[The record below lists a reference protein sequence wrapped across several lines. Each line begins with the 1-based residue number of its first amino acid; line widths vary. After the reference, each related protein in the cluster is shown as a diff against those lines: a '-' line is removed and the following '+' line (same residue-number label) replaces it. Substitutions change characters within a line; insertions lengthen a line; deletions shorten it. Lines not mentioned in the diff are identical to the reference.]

1 MAQQEV
7 KIFFKVDGLDDYIT
21 DLDDLKAA
29 LGNVDAETQA
39 ATEATE
45 QLTQAT
51 NKVALDTQDRL
62 DALEGGVKIL
72 AGSAEFAA
80 GAFGLLG
87 DESNEFFEAAEA
99 NVLSVIALAQGA
111 IDVTEGYRIL
121 AENTKLAAI
130 AQRIFNSVSKANP
143 YVLLAS
149 ALIAAAGAVGIYTL
163 ATEEDTE
170 ATKENYDIKE
180 DLIAAEKEL
189 KGLRDEAASRIQ
201 EYADLDKANR
211 DIVKADLEKNSELLQ
226 NSINLLQSRNSQLL
240 LNTRGIA
247 FMTQAERDQFD
258 ATTVRISALEKE
270 IDLND
275 DILTGIDKIIQAR
288 KDEAEATRRLN
299 TVDLEGV
306 EAKETKVIP
315 TQERQFELITGTT
328 TAVAEAEEEVA
339 GFTVDQADRVANFTD
354 VAEETLTNFAG
365 TTTDVF
371 STLGDLNQ
379 LLTKDDEK
387 REKRA
392 FEIQKKA
399 SLAQA
404 IIVGALAINKAI
416 ASQIIPGDPTSLPR
430 AIAAAAIAAV
440 QTGAQIAVISRQQF
454 QASSPGGNNSPPPP
468 SPGNSITF
476 NPFQGEEQDANITTV
491 GQNDNG
497 GTVRTYVLA
506 GDVTSA
512 QEADQAIQNLATL

>member
-21 DLDDLKAA
+21 DLDDLKVA
-29 LGNVDAETQA
+29 LGQVDEETMAATQA
-39 ATEATE
+39 TEK
-45 QLTQAT
+45 LTQAT
-51 NKVALDTQDRL
+51 NDVALDTQDRL

-211 DIVKADLEKNSELLQ
+211 DIVKADLEKN
-226 NSINLLQSRNSQLL
+226 
-240 LNTRGIA
+240 
-247 FMTQAERDQFD
+247 
-258 ATTVRISALEKE
+258 VY
-270 IDLND
+270 
-275 DILTGIDKIIQAR
+275 
-288 KDEAEATRRLN
+288 
-299 TVDLEGV
+299 
-306 EAKETKVIP
+306 
-315 TQERQFELITGTT
+315 
-328 TAVAEAEEEVA
+328 
-339 GFTVDQADRVANFTD
+339 
-354 VAEETLTNFAG
+354 
-365 TTTDVF
+365 
-371 STLGDLNQ
+371 
-379 LLTKDDEK
+379 
-387 REKRA
+387 
-392 FEIQKKA
+392 KK
-399 SLAQA
+399 
-404 IIVGALAINKAI
+404 K
-416 ASQIIPGDPTSLPR
+416 
-430 AIAAAAIAAV
+430 
-440 QTGAQIAVISRQQF
+440 
-454 QASSPGGNNSPPPP
+454 
-468 SPGNSITF
+468 
-476 NPFQGEEQDANITTV
+476 
-491 GQNDNG
+491 
-497 GTVRTYVLA
+497 
-506 GDVTSA
+506 
-512 QEADQAIQNLATL
+512 